1 MAPATA
7 PYTGPVTFLNR
18 TYDEAM
24 GLLVETRTYLLNEE
38 PQDRAV
44 LPAADCLALT
54 LETTR
59 LTAMMT
65 QVMAW
70 LLVQRAVGA
79 GEISR
84 EAAAASENRL
94 VRHEVCGDDR
104 NVGNPALPARF
115 RDLLARG
122 HRLHTRV
129 SRLDELF
136 GRAETLPAPVSA

>member
-1 MAPATA
+1 MAPAAA

-24 GLLVETRTYLLNEE
+24 GLLLETRRYLLDEE
-38 PQDRAV
+38 PRDRAA
-44 LPAADCLALT
+44 LPASDSLVLT

-84 EAAAASENRL
+84 EAAAMPKNRL
-94 VRHEVCGDDR
+94 ARHEAFEDDR
-104 NVGNPALPARF
+104 NVGDPALPARF

-122 HRLHTRV
+122 HRLHMRV

-136 GRAETLPAPVSA
+136 GRAETLPPVSA